1 MGNIIQD
8 ILGLVVRKKPVAPKD
23 KDILVMARQKLKYQF
38 NNIQDSPDLDDQ
50 LTTVKQLSDYIVAK
64 VPNELPNPGTAG
76 QVLAL
81 DSSLDPVWKDDA
93 DTTTTIF
100 QQSDVPNSL
109 NHKGDTYIVD
119 SGSGFALTQGSVHYL
134 NFFGTGSVNRFS
146 VVSQLDNA
154 IQMKGMI
161 GIAYSTDASDGILL
175 RGLIHLNYDVGGANG
190 DQVYIAGSGQVSTTS
205 PSGSGEYVRAV
216 GYRIDNVSGNSIIFF
231 DPSKDNIELN

>member
-1 MGNIIQD
+1 MGKDVLIP
-8 ILGLVVRKKPVAPKD
+8 KKWLYTDGQCTYSSKYDLLSKYFIKYPDVA
-23 KDILVMARQKLKYQF
+23 
-38 NNIQDSPDLDDQ
+38 
-50 LTTVKQLSDYIVAK
+50 
-64 VPNELPNPGTAG
+64 GTAG
-76 QVLAL
+76 QVL
-81 DSSLDPVWKDDA
+81 SLNSDLEPVWKNDA
-93 DTTTTIF
+93 DTTTTVF
-100 QQSDVPNSL
+100 QQSDVPSIL

-119 SGSGFALTQGSVHYL
+119 SGSGFALTLGSVHYL
-134 NFFGTGSVNRFS
+134 NFFSTGSVNRFS

-154 IQMKGMI
+154 AQMKGMI
-161 GIAYSTDASDGILL
+161 GIAYSTDASNGILL

>member
-1 MGNIIQD
+1 MAKEVLIP
-8 ILGLVVRKKPVAPKD
+8 KKWIWD
-23 KDILVMARQKLKYQF
+23 GSCTYSSKY
-38 NNIQDSPDLDDQ
+38 DL
-50 LTTVKQLSDYIVAK
+50 LSKYFIKQPATA
-64 VPNELPNPGTAG
+64 GTAG
-76 QVLAL
+76 QVL
-81 DSSLDPVWKDDA
+81 SLNSDLEPVWKNDA

-100 QQSDVPNSL
+100 QQSDVPSTL

-119 SGSGFALTQGSVHYL
+119 SGSGFALTQGRVHYL
-134 NFFGTGSVNRFS
+134 NYFSTGDVNRFS
-146 VVSQLDNA
+146 LVTQLDTA
-154 IQMKGMI
+154 AQMKGMI

-190 DQVYIAGSGQVSTTS
+190 AQVYIAGSGQISTTP